1 MKRWKAGLMV
11 ALLAGMAG
19 CAPMRQPV
27 AKESVV
33 HTLETAYRQAKD
45 AKESAYRMETASLD
59 AQMDTGNWQREMMWE
74 EGGATYEYIEYAHKD
89 LPEED
94 AGFTL
99 FRQQENTCLTIRGT
113 RTEDDF
119 LMESFWVEENTQ
131 KAGMAVS
138 ALEPLLD
145 VQDGSMRGVNPDYT
159 FEQDGTVI
167 RARLADRARAEE
179 EALNREGDD
188 LVAIKIE
195 RDEYEIAVDAQGALQ
210 RMKHV
215 VARTFEDM
223 DQAWPISQESTITK
237 TGSFLS
243 TAERAALIGLF
254 DELP

>member
-19 CAPMRQPV
+19 CAPMSQPV

-119 LMESFWVEENTQ
+119 F
-131 KAGMAVS
+131 
-138 ALEPLLD
+138 
-145 VQDGSMRGVNPDYT
+145 DGVVLGGRKHPKGR
-159 FEQDGTVI
+159 DGGI
-167 RARLADRARAEE
+167 
-179 EALNREGDD
+179 
-188 LVAIKIE
+188 
-195 RDEYEIAVDAQGALQ
+195 GA
-210 RMKHV
+210 
-215 VARTFEDM
+215 
-223 DQAWPISQESTITK
+223 
-237 TGSFLS
+237 
-243 TAERAALIGLF
+243 
-254 DELP
+254 